1 MKKALI
7 FSFDAIISIII
18 MISMMSLINQ
28 YFEYKLE
35 NIVKIN
41 RAEMAEGILS
51 IIERESA
58 LESMNNETVNSLLN
72 NLTPSNYFSNL
83 EVRYYDLM
91 NNYVPSKSFFVGN
104 QTIPDNYEISTKA
117 FVNTTDK
124 SIKYFGIAVLK
135 VWT

>member
-1 MKKALI
+1 
-7 FSFDAIISIII
+7 
-18 MISMMSLINQ
+18 MMSLINQ